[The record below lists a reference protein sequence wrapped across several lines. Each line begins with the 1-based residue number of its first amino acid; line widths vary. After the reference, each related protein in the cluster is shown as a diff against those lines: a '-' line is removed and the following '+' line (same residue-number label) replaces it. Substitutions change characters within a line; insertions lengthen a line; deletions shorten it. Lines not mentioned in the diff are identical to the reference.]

1 MSNFSRYLRDA
12 GIKVGPVILL
22 QLGSSFQIELSGKG
36 GRSNVEHAVY
46 CCFRPCCHIE
56 RPCNCQRI
64 HTSRIL

>member
-36 GRSNVEHAVY
+36 GVPMWSTLFTFVLVLAATLNVLAIVSEY
-46 CCFRPCCHIE
+46 
-56 RPCNCQRI
+56 I
-64 HTSRIL
+64 HPES